1 MISRE
6 EGRGGRREGKERGMQ
21 AGVRCYYTAVASHRP
36 PQLPSKL
43 HLSRSLALSSTH
55 THTHKP
61 TPTPQILRD
70 SRYASQCP
78 PRHRTHS
85 LQYARSHQ
93 PVSNREY
100 GCITNATA
108 RLCGTGGPA
117 QVRSRNNEGNF
128 QNRNREYKK
137 KKKNSF
143 TLTQSSSITP
153 ILL

>member
-1 MISRE
+1 MGCR
-6 EGRGGRREGKERGMQ
+6 RGC
-21 AGVRCYYTAVASHRP
+21 GVIIP
-36 PQLPSKL
+36 PSLHTVHPSFLPSCT
-43 HLSRSLALSSTH
+43 SLARSLSSTH

-137 KKKNSF
+137 KKKKLVHTHTKLINHPHL
-143 TLTQSSSITP
+143 TLADTLLPSPP
-153 ILL
+153 IPCPA